1 MKLNYKEK
9 KLLSQEETGTQE
21 VLFAVEDAKLQ
32 LQSDILAT
40 KRSLETKK
48 AELEDAKT
56 TYPLDSS
63 KIVSLMEEVESL
75 KKGIKSL
82 EALQKEFGF

>member
-48 AELEDAKT
+48 AELEDAKN
-56 TYPLDSS
+56 TYPLDST

>member
-40 KRSLETKK
+40 KRSLENKK

>member
-56 TYPLDSS
+56 TYPLDST

>member
-40 KRSLETKK
+40 KRSLESKK

-56 TYPLDSS
+56 TYPLDSCH
-63 KIVSLMEEVESL
+63 IVSLMEEVESL
-75 KKGIKSL
+75 KKGVKSL